1 MRKPAPGVSR
11 VGRKREDVT
20 AEITGGTKLDT
31 GASLQAKRRLG
42 GFFAIIAMLLVIL
55 VLARHAVARFVVTQ
69 GLGLAT
75 GYHFNIGEVRLQATH
90 GAFLNTHISKKGEP
104 VLDALRIDVY
114 YNLRDLLPGS
124 KHRFGFLGVAI
135 DQPHLTIIHHQ
146 NGTYNT
152 SQNFS
157 IGGGAAP
164 AQTQSIATPLDFYAR
179 IRHGSATLIDDYQ
192 FYKESRV
199 QAVHNIDADL
209 TSKSNDRTHYTVT
222 ASFVDTKDEPLRAI
236 GTVDYHRGYAIHHVT
251 AAAVPIKAIGNYF
264 INSPAA
270 RIVAGTAKNF
280 DARIY
285 ALDVKPGAPIQYHT
299 SGTLALGD
307 GQLYINGLAL
317 PLDNIRGVLQITDSG
332 LAARSLDAT
341 VAGLPLLV
349 AGSIYDFS
357 NPKFNLGLQGSGN
370 LRVLKTIV
378 ASGARYPLS
387 GATRIATLIEGPIA
401 NPLILVGFASPRVQ
415 YDRYPVQNAHGVMAL
430 YNSVATIVPLQ
441 GRYGNL
447 NVSVRGDA
455 TLGKHVDSQF
465 AIAYNGNASDLPYL
479 GALVPG
485 SAIAGEAVAS
495 GTDTAIG
502 LTGQIADAYDPNV
515 LSGVYALTP
524 QGDATIGPILIHRNG
539 GSLYGSYALDRA
551 RHDGAFWLSA
561 RNFTVEPSR
570 SSSFPGLALAQ
581 FNQFAGHVLNADVA
595 GAGAGND
602 VFAGGHAQADNL
614 RVAGVTLNTLGVDFA
629 GPLGNIAVPKLN
641 ATGPW
646 GSFSGNATYQ
656 NGGLAAAGMFN
667 GSLDALPFA
676 SAGGASGRVAG
687 PVAVAYQNNTL
698 TLQTQGAQ
706 FNGVRVRGIPVQSFN
721 GTLAFTNGGV
731 NVYSGSGRI
740 AGADIVAGG
749 TYGNGNAVAIA
760 TANAGPQTARALG
773 LPLSA
778 GTVAL
783 VGLLGSQGS
792 SPTFDGGVAVTNG
805 VALGYPVQGSSD
817 VHLGARQLNVQ
828 NATVT
833 VNGIYGA
840 VNGNVDGVHSASPGL
855 NLLADVPAGDI
866 GSAART
872 LHFPTFGTTGSFGAR
887 LTIGGAI
894 GAPSVRGPLR
904 VPVGQVNGLGF
915 EDASAQLTAS
925 PANVSA
931 SGGRIGIGSTHA
943 GFSAAL
949 TGRRSALSFRSTNAD
964 LADFNDFFDTGDTLA
979 GKGKRIAFS
988 IARTN
993 LSIATSGYVDVDD
1006 FRYRRLPIGDTDA
1019 TWSSHDGVVNG
1030 NLRVGG
1036 THGMLHAAGTVALA
1050 PSATLGQT
1058 VEHSRFDLAAQLHG
1072 LDLSTWLPAFGYP
1085 TVPLTGRADATAT
1098 LHGRYPQLALVG
1110 DATLHDGTAGSIPI
1124 DLLHM
1129 SAHSIGQNVALTHFD
1144 LQIPALVATGT
1155 GRFGLGKHDPLDLT
1169 FSAQSA
1175 DLPTLA
1181 GNVLKTPLGI
1191 QGTLESQVTIGGTW
1205 AAPQLSAG
1213 VDLTKAIVRGV
1224 QIPQLVASLGLR
1236 GRNLVVRN
1244 AEVTLAKGNLAIAGA
1259 LPLQL
1264 APFGIGPRHAPF
1276 SMDVFSTGTDLSDFT
1291 ALLPSGTK
1299 VGGLLNGHVAVN
1311 GTVDAPRI
1319 NGAMGLAGGSYSGP
1333 LETAPITQTVA
1344 QIVFHG
1350 THATLEN
1357 LHAQLGRGTLDG
1369 NGTIG
1374 FERGATGTQLAYT
1387 VDAKTRSAV
1396 LNFPAYGSGTIDSDL
1411 RLSKNPGELAVL
1423 SGEVKARD
1431 AVIPFAAF
1439 VSGNS
1444 GAAGAAQD
1452 AVATLKGGPASPA
1465 DGPPPG
1471 FPFNLGF
1478 NLGVTAGKNVAV
1490 RASAL
1495 GFGIDIGATGHAL
1508 LAGSLAQPTLA
1519 GEFDAAGGSLRFIDH
1534 VFKVQEGTV
1543 TFAPENGVIPNLY
1556 AIGTTHVTD
1565 PSAGSQIAGSA
1576 DVTIKVTG
1584 PATNPTLSFSSD
1596 PPGLSRDQII
1606 AMLTPLGLIGGLT
1619 FDRNGNAVAPGQL
1632 AGAPPQGSGQPLPPG
1647 AFRHQAGSLSIGQ
1660 EAFNI
1665 LNAQFA
1671 HSLLTPIENAL
1682 GGTLGL
1688 SSVNLTVDYVGNV
1701 GVSARRPINRR
1712 LAAVYATNFGFPN
1725 RTTYGLQYAPS
1736 EYTVAQLTF
1745 FTQSSPTTFFGGN
1758 GGSSAVITDPNV
1770 TVGQPVNGNKGFA
1783 FSLQRLFW

>member
-1 MRKPAPGVSR
+1 M
-11 VGRKREDVT
+11 
-20 AEITGGTKLDT
+20 
-31 GASLQAKRRLG
+31 QAKRRLG
-42 GFFAIIAMLLVIL
+42 GLIAIVAVALLTL
-55 VLARHAVARFVVTQ
+55 VLARHAVARFIITQ

-75 GYHFNIGEVRLQATH
+75 GYHFDIGEVRLQAAH

-104 VLDALRIDVY
+104 VLDAVRIDVY

-124 KHRFGFLGVAI
+124 KHRFGFVGVAI
-135 DQPHLTIIHHQ
+135 DQPHLTVIHHQ
-146 NGTYNT
+146 NGTYNI
-152 SQNFS
+152 SHS
-157 IGGGAAP
+157 LSMGATGAP
-164 AQTQSIATPLDFYAR
+164 AATQTLSTPFDFYAR
-179 IRHGSATLIDDYQ
+179 IRHGSATLVDDYQ

-199 QAVHNIDADL
+199 QAVHNIDADF
-209 TSKSNDRTHYTVT
+209 TTKTNDRTHYTVT
-222 ASFVDTKDEPLRAI
+222 ASFVDTKDEPLRAV
-236 GTVDYHRGYAIHHVT
+236 GTVDYHHGYAIHHFV

-264 INSPAA
+264 INSSAA

-285 ALDVKPGAPIQYHT
+285 ALDVKPGAAIQYHT
-299 SGTLALGD
+299 SATLVLND

-317 PLDNIRGVLQITDSG
+317 PLDNIRGGLQITDSG
-332 LAARSLDAT
+332 LAARALEAT

-357 NPKFNLGLQGSGN
+357 NPKFALGLQGRGD
-370 LRVLKTIV
+370 LRTLKTLV
-378 ASGARYPLS
+378 ASGARYPLY
-387 GATRIATLIEGPIA
+387 GDTKIATLIEGPIA
-401 NPLILVGFASPRVQ
+401 NPLILVGFQSPRVR
-415 YDRYPVQNAHGVMAL
+415 YDRFPVQDAHGVMAL
-430 YNSVATIVPLQ
+430 YTGIATIVPLQ

-447 NVSVRGDA
+447 NVSVRGNA
-455 TLGKHVDSQF
+455 TLGKHVDSQM
-465 AIAYNGNASDLPYL
+465 AIAYTGNASDLPYL

-495 GTDTAIG
+495 GTDTSIG
-502 LTGQIADAYDPNV
+502 VTGQIADAYDPDV
-515 LSGVYALTP
+515 MSGVYALSP
-524 QGDATIGPILIHRNG
+524 RGDATIGPLIIHRKG

-551 RHDGAFWLSA
+551 HRDVAFWVSA
-561 RNFTVEPSR
+561 RNFTIEPSR
-570 SSSFPGLALAQ
+570 AASFPGLQLAQ
-581 FNQFAGHVLNADVA
+581 FNGFAGHVISADVA
-595 GAGAGND
+595 GAGAGSD
-602 VFAGGHAQADNL
+602 IAVGGYAQAKDV
-614 RVAGVTLNTLGVDFA
+614 RVAGLTVNTLGVDFA
-629 GPLGNIAVPKLN
+629 GPIGNVSIPRVH

-646 GSFSGNATYQ
+646 GNFSGNATYQ
-656 NGGLAAAGMFN
+656 NGAVAAGGNFN

-676 SAGGASGRVAG
+676 SAGGARGHVAG
-687 PVAVAYQNNTL
+687 PVAVAFQNNTL

-706 FNGVRVRGIPVQSFN
+706 FNGVSVRGIPVQSFN
-721 GTLAFTNGGV
+721 GTVAFENGGV
-731 NVYSGSGRI
+731 RVYSGRGKI

-749 TYGNGNAVAIA
+749 TYGNGKSVAIS

-783 VGLLGSQGS
+783 VGLLGSQGNA
-792 SPTFDGGVAVTNG
+792 PTFDGGVAVTNG

-817 VHLGARQLNVQ
+817 VHLGAQSLNVQ

-833 VNGIYGA
+833 VNGTYGGI
-840 VNGNVDGVHSASPGL
+840 NGDINNVHSGSPGL
-855 NLLADVPAGDI
+855 NLIADVPAADI
-866 GSAART
+866 TTAANT

-887 LTIGGAI
+887 LAIGG
-894 GAPSVRGPLR
+894 GVRAPSVRGPLH

-915 EDASAQLTAS
+915 EDASALLAAS
-925 PANVSA
+925 PGSISA
-931 SGGRIGIGSTHA
+931 RNGIVGIGSTHA
-943 GFSAAL
+943 GFDAAL
-949 TGRRSALSFRSTNAD
+949 NRRRTAVSFRSTNAD

-979 GKGKRIAFS
+979 GKAKRIAIS
-988 IARTN
+988 VARSN
-993 LSIATSGYVDVDD
+993 LSIATSGYVDVED
-1006 FRYRRLPIGDTDA
+1006 FRYRRLPIGNTDA

-1030 NLRVGG
+1030 NLHVGG
-1036 THGMLHAAGTVALA
+1036 VHGMLHVAGSVALA
-1050 PSATLGQT
+1050 SEATFAQT
-1058 VEHSRFDLAAQLHG
+1058 VAHSRYDLAAQLHG

-1085 TVPLTGRADATAT
+1085 TLPVTGRVDATAT
-1098 LHGRYPQLALVG
+1098 LHGLYPQLALVSE
-1110 DATLHDGTAGSIPI
+1110 ATLRHGTAGSVPI

-1129 SAHSIGQNVALTHFD
+1129 NAHSIGRSVALTHFD
-1144 LQIPALVATGT
+1144 LQVPALVATGT
-1155 GRFGLGKHDPLDLT
+1155 GRFGLGKHDPINLT
-1169 FSAQSA
+1169 FSAQSS

-1191 QGTLESQVTIGGTW
+1191 KGNLESQLTIGGTW

-1213 VDLTKAIVRGV
+1213 VDLTKANVRGV
-1224 QIPQLVASLGLR
+1224 EIPQLVASLGLR

-1244 AEVTLAKGNLAIAGA
+1244 AEVTLAKGNVAIAGA
-1259 LPLQL
+1259 LPLQV

-1276 SMDVFSTGTDLSDFT
+1276 SMDVFSTAADLSDFT
-1291 ALLPSGTK
+1291 ALLPAGTK
-1299 VGGLLNGHVAVN
+1299 VGGLLNGHIAVN
-1311 GTVDAPRI
+1311 GSVDAPRI
-1319 NGAMGLAGGSYSGP
+1319 NGAMGLSGGRYSGP
-1333 LETAPITQTVA
+1333 IETAPVTQTVA

-1369 NGTIG
+1369 NGNIG
-1374 FERGATGTQLAYT
+1374 FERGAAGTQLAYT

-1411 RLSKNPGELAVL
+1411 RLTKNPGELAVL
-1423 SGEVKARD
+1423 SGDVKARD

-1439 VSGNS
+1439 VSHGT
-1444 GAAGAAQD
+1444 GAVGAAQD
-1452 AVATLKGGPASPA
+1452 AVATFKGGPASAPDA
-1465 DGPPPG
+1465 AAPG

-1519 GEFDAAGGSLRFIDH
+1519 GEFDASGGSLRFIDH

-1543 TFAPENGVIPNLY
+1543 TFTPENGVIPQLY

-1565 PSAGSQIAGSA
+1565 PNPGSQIAGSA

-1688 SSVNLTVDYVGNV
+1688 SSVNLTVDYFGNV

-1712 LAAVYATNFGFPN
+1712 LAGVYATNFGFPN